1 MRKILNYKKCENGTP
16 PTRLFFSPSP
26 FTPTLLVELIFCY
39 TYSHKP
45 MTIQFD
51 EDKQRQR
58 LDNLRHQEEDEL
70 VQMLSAKYGV
80 EYVSLVN
87 TPVNTD
93 ALRFIDEQT
102 ARATQT
108 AAFSLIDKKIKVAAR
123 NPSDQKVTE
132 VLDSLKNKGYTP
144 ELYITS
150 TQSLEKAWKMYKDL
164 SFAYESRAGSLEI
177 SSEEISE
184 IIEQAKSLPTV
195 ISILENTMSAKKSYR
210 VSRILETLVAGAL
223 ALRASDIHLEPEE
236 DYVLIRY
243 RLDGVLQELIRLD
256 LETYGLVLSRI
267 KLISGMKL
275 NIKKDSQDGRF
286 SIRLAT
292 GDIEVRVSI
301 LPGAYNESIVMRLLD
316 PRSIQV
322 SLDEM
327 GINPKL
333 LAILNE
339 EINRPD
345 GMILTTGPTGSG
357 KTTTRYAFLQK
368 VHNPGVK
375 IITLED
381 PIEYHMPGIVQ
392 TQINEKGYTFAEG
405 LRAAVRQD
413 PDIIMVGEIRDGDTA
428 NIAIN
433 SALTG
438 HLVFSTLHTND
449 AAGTFPRL
457 IDLGANPS
465 IIPSAMRVSM
475 AQRLVRRLCKECKKE
490 VTLEGNNQQEVE
502 TTLNGIEDKSVI
514 PADRS
519 KMWTPV
525 GCEKCNHTGYKG
537 RIGIYEAILM
547 NKTIEL
553 AVQRSASDRE
563 IWDAA
568 KGQGLLTMKQDG
580 VLKVLAGITSLDELE
595 RVITLTD

>member
-1 MRKILNYKKCENGTP
+1 
-16 PTRLFFSPSP
+16 
-26 FTPTLLVELIFCY
+26 
-39 TYSHKP
+39 

-51 EDKQRQR
+51 EDKQKQHI
-58 LDNLRHQEEDEL
+58 DNLHHQEEEDL
-70 VQMLSAKYGV
+70 VQILSAKYGV
-80 EYVSLVN
+80 EYVNLVN

-93 ALRFIDEQT
+93 ALRLIDEQI
-102 ARATQT
+102 ARTT
-108 AAFSLIDKKIKVAAR
+108 LLAAFAIINKKIKIAAR
-123 NPSDQKVTE
+123 NPSDPRIQDIITD
-132 VLDSLKNKGYTP
+132 LTQKGYQP
-144 ELYITS
+144 EMYITS
-150 TQSLEKAWKMYKDL
+150 TLGLEKAWKMYKDL

-177 SSEEISE
+177 SSEEITE
-184 IIEQAKSLPTV
+184 IIKQAKSLPTI
-195 ISILENTMSAKKSYR
+195 ISILQNTMAAKKSYR

-223 ALRASDIHLEPEE
+223 AVNASDLHLEPEE

-243 RLDGVLQELIRLD
+243 RLDGVLQEVIRID
-256 LETYGLVLSRI
+256 NETYALVLSRI

-275 NIKKDSQDGRF
+275 NMKKDSQDGRF
-286 SIRLAT
+286 SIRLAM
-292 GDIEVRVSI
+292 GDIEVRVSV
-301 LPGAYNESIVMRLLD
+301 LPGAYNESVVMRILN
-316 PRSIQV
+316 PESIQV
-322 SLDEM
+322 SLDSM

-333 LAILNE
+333 LNILLE

-357 KTTTRYAFLQK
+357 KTTTLYSFLQK

-381 PIEYHMPGIVQ
+381 PIEYHLPGIVQ
-392 TQINEKGYTFAEG
+392 TQVNDKGYTFAEG

-413 PDIIMVGEIRDGDTA
+413 PDIIMIGEIRDGETA

-465 IIPSAMRVSM
+465 IIPSAIRVSM
-475 AQRLVRRLCKECKKE
+475 AQRLVRRLCQTCKKE
-490 VTLEGNNQQEVE
+490 TLVEGANQNEIE
-502 TTLNGIEDKSVI
+502 TTVNGIEDKAAI

-519 KMWTPV
+519 KMWIPV
-525 GCEKCNHTGYKG
+525 GCDACNHTGYKG

-547 NKTIEL
+547 NKTVEE
-553 AVQRSASDRE
+553 AVQRSSSDRE
-563 IWDAA
+563 IWEAA
-568 KGQGLLTMKQDG
+568 KGQGILTMKQDG
-580 VLKVLAGITSLDELE
+580 VLKVLNGTTSLEELE